1 MRNILIIIGFGIL
14 ILANA
19 AVWPEVLGAD
29 TFEVSFLDVG
39 QGDAIFLQTPSGQQI
54 LIDGGPDNTVLERLA
69 TKMLPWDRTID
80 LVILTHPEKDHIAGL
95 IDVLKRYKVKQVVW
109 TGVVKDTGEYAKW
122 ISLLEE
128 EGSEITIISA
138 PQRIRFNAAYMD
150 VLSPVESLNGKRVS
164 IMNNTS
170 LVLRLVLDDYSFL
183 FTGDI
188 SVKVERKLVN
198 SGVNMKADVLKVAH
212 HGSKTSSSAI
222 FLEAVRPTVA
232 VITVGENTYGHPH
245 PLTLASFRQYGINVM
260 RTDEL
265 GDITFTITQ

>member
-19 AVWPEVLGAD
+19 AVWPEVLSAN

-54 LIDGGPDNTVLERLA
+54 LIDGGPDNIILERLA
-69 TKMLPWDRTID
+69 LRMLPWDRTID
-80 LVILTHPEKDHIAGL
+80 LLILTHPEKDHVAGL
-95 IDVLKRYKVKQVVW
+95 IEVLKAYEIKQVLW
-109 TGVVKDTGEYAKW
+109 TGVEKNTGEYEEW
-122 ISLLEE
+122 VRLLKK
-128 EGSEITIISA
+128 EGAEVVIA
-138 PQRIRFNAAYMD
+138 FPPQRIYLSSGFID
-150 VLSPVESLNGKRVS
+150 VLHPKDIKGKSV
-164 IMNNTS
+164 NDTS

-188 SVKVERKLVN
+188 GVKVERKLVD

-222 FLEAVRPTVA
+222 FLEAVQPSVA
-232 VITVGENTYGHPH
+232 VISLGENTYGHPH

>member
-19 AVWPEVLGAD
+19 TVWPEVLGAD

-54 LIDGGPDNTVLERLA
+54 LIDGGPDNIVLERLA
-69 TKMLPWDRTID
+69 LRMLPWDRTID
-80 LVILTHPEKDHIAGL
+80 LVILTHPEKDHMAGL
-95 IDVLKRYKVKQVVW
+95 IEVLKAYKVKQVLW
-109 TGVVKDTGEYAKW
+109 TGVEKNTGEYEEW
-122 ISLLEE
+122 VRLLKK
-128 EGSEITIISA
+128 EGAEITMA
-138 PQRIRFNAAYMD
+138 FLPQRIYLSSGFID
-150 VLSPVESLNGKRVS
+150 VLHPKDIEGKSV
-164 IMNNTS
+164 NDTS